1 MVDKFQLKL
10 YIAGHTPRS
19 QYAIA
24 NLRRLCEEKLKGK
37 YELAIIDVLERPD
50 LAEEDRILATPTLI
64 KELPPPPRR
73 IVGDLADEEKVAL
86 GLGLE
91 LY

>member
-86 GLGLE
+86 GLSLE